1 MLINEPRDEGFVELA
16 RQVLG
21 PHRRF
26 RLNVDNVP
34 EHPHSRQVVDAA
46 LGYRLASQV
55 GRPEIAEEHLERLR
69 ALLDAAR

>member
-1 MLINEPRDEGFVELA
+1 MHTDDPRSDGYIDLA
-16 RQVLG
+16 REVLG

-34 EHPHSRQVVDAA
+34 EHPHSRKVVDEAV
-46 LGYRLASQV
+46 GYRLASQV

-69 ALLDAAR
+69 DLLR